1 MQKRWQTIR
10 DDYRKISIYN
20 STHTN
25 QIQPHSLADRLAF
38 IPVDI
43 NNADEMDF
51 HDLEQIS
58 RGEII
63 QIDESVL
70 IDFDPYPNITIES
83 VRPSKNVKRKTPS
96 IQQRENGA
104 DNNATSCTKNI
115 VINATSPQRTL
126 PAKHRKSNEASTEK
140 TEHVSNQSKD
150 RDEDE
155 IFGELVTAMLKKLSG
170 DDKKRVKKEIM
181 NILL

>member
-1 MQKRWQTIR
+1 MKKRWQTIR

-20 STHTN
+20 STHTD
-25 QIQPHSLADRLAF
+25 QIQPHTLADRLAF

-43 NNADEMDF
+43 SNADEMDF
-51 HDLEQIS
+51 QDLEQIS

-83 VRPSKNVKRKTPS
+83 VLPSKNAKRKLPS
-96 IQQRENGA
+96 TQQRENGD
-104 DNNATSCTKNI
+104 DNTGSRTKNI
-115 VINATSPQRTL
+115 VLIEEAPPRTYA
-126 PAKHRKSNEASTEK
+126 PKHRRSTEASTEK
-140 TEHVSNQSKD
+140 TEQVSNQSKD

-155 IFGELVTAMLKKLSG
+155 IFGELVAAMLKKLSG
-170 DDKKRVKKEIM
+170 DEKKRVKKEIM